1 LVLAAVVQ
9 LQLDLEQL
17 EVTRP
22 LIQLLPRVV
31 VAVDLM
37 IQLVL
42 LVDLEEVQR
51 V

>member
-1 LVLAAVVQ
+1 VLAAVVQ
-9 LQLDLEQL
+9 LRLDLEQL
-17 EVTRP
+17 EATRP